1 MAATMT
7 VKTADVIVIALRVAR
22 RLLLNAR
29 NDLSGAGEHMQTV
42 RLPGRRV
49 PRRCGE
55 ATRDMEAI
63 LTGTTTAWAANNQ
76 IA

>member
-29 NDLSGAGEHMQTV
+29 NDLSGAGEHMQIV

-49 PRRCGE
+49 PRP
-55 ATRDMEAI
+55 
-63 LTGTTTAWAANNQ
+63 
-76 IA
+76 